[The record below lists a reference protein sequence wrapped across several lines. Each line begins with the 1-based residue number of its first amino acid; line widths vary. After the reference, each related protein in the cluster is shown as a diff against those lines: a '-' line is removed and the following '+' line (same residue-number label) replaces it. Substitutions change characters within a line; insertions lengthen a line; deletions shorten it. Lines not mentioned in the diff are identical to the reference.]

1 MKLEIEIAEDDI
13 RDAIKK
19 KIDYILT
26 VVSSSY
32 SNEEAIEDLIKKHW
46 KENMVRIV
54 EEEMKNED
62 ALRAKI
68 QKALE
73 NKIRAQMARLLKDA
87 SKEAKE

>member
-1 MKLEIEIAEDDI
+1 
-13 RDAIKK
+13 
-19 KIDYILT
+19 
-26 VVSSSY
+26 
-32 SNEEAIEDLIKKHW
+32 
-46 KENMVRIV
+46 
-54 EEEMKNED
+54 MKNED